1 MLAMRVKQRTIRR
14 YHQTAAHRH
23 SPTMQ
28 SVGFDRVNLGAAPA
42 GDIGGGEA
50 EQQSPDT
57 GSEERV

>member
-14 YHQTAAHRH
+14 YDQTAAHRH

-28 SVGFDRVNLGAAPA
+28 SVGFDRVNLAPA